1 MRLPVSRKL
10 PIAVLPILLALGLP
24 ASARERIS
32 APSGNGPQADYPIV
46 LGAPFDVDG
55 VTYTPA
61 DTLNYDVVGFA
72 AGTASGSGISG
83 SHRTLPLPSYVEVT
97 ALQSGRTILV
107 RLDRRGPMT
116 GSLLI
121 ELSPAAA
128 AQLGI
133 AGGPRAPVRVRRVN
147 PPEPERAA
155 LRAGQSAPLRM
166 DTPASLLGVL
176 KRRLE
181 QQGAG
186 TQISRTGP
194 MPAPDKLPPVPDVKP
209 NPATVAPQ
217 ADPIG
222 QPEATSKPLPKPA
235 PERAPKPAI
244 VPHAASSVANATAV
258 APKGGWTIQLGAFSS
273 RARAEALAFQVGGR
287 VEPAG
292 SLWRVRQGMQSTR
305 SEADAALA
313 KARAAGYKDAT
324 IQRVQ

>member
-24 ASARERIS
+24 ASAKELIS

-72 AGTASGSGISG
+72 AGTAPGSGISG

-97 ALQSGRTILV
+97 ALESGRTILV

-121 ELSPAAA
+121 ELSSAAA

-133 AGGPRAPVRVRRVN
+133 AAAPRAPVRVRRVN

-209 NPATVAPQ
+209 NPATVATQP
-217 ADPIG
+217 DPIG
-222 QPEATSKPLPKPA
+222 QPEVTPKPLPKPA
-235 PERAPKPAI
+235 PKPAF
-244 VPHAASSVANATAV
+244 VPPAALPVAKTTAA

-273 RARAEALAFQVGGR
+273 RARAEALARQVGGR
-287 VEPAG
+287 VEPVG